1 MSALL
6 GVELR
11 ATWRPRRGFRSL
23 GGAVARTKDWR
34 GRAQSVSLLQCAR
47 MTADMHPGIMRTC
60 LNQTVTLG
68 FAIEK
73 KKANVRKV

>member
-1 MSALL
+1 
-6 GVELR
+6 
-11 ATWRPRRGFRSL
+11 
-23 GGAVARTKDWR
+23 
-34 GRAQSVSLLQCAR
+34 
-47 MTADMHPGIMRTC
+47 MRTC